1 LNTAYANGCFFAS
14 IMLTRAILDHVPP
27 LFGAKDFT
35 NVAGQYPA
43 PRSFKEAMQNLDAS
57 ARKIADIHLH
67 GQVRKQETLPTA
79 QQVNFAQ
86 GLDLLLA
93 EIVRI
98 SR

>member
-1 LNTAYANGCFFAS
+1 
-14 IMLTRAILDHVPP
+14 
-27 LFGAKDFT
+27 
-35 NVAGQYPA
+35 
-43 PRSFKEAMQNLDAS
+43 MQNLDAS
-57 ARKIADIHLH
+57 ARKIADLHLH
-67 GQVRKQETLPTA
+67 GHIRKQEALPVP